1 MTDSGPQGT
10 PESTDTLPSNRPI
23 KAGFVALVGP
33 PNVGKSTLLN
43 ALVGE
48 RLAAVSPKEQTT
60 RHRIPGFLTDE
71 TTQIVFVDMPGLLDP
86 SYALQEAMVETA
98 LSAMEGVDIVCWLVD
113 HDAPTAQE
121 RGILE
126 GLEEEAVALF
136 LVQTKSDQVPL
147 TKQDA
152 REDAWG
158 EVVEWDERF
167 RISAVAGDGLNRFLV
182 ATRARLPEQP
192 FFYAEEDLTTLNL
205 RFIAAEMIREAS
217 YGFLGAEI
225 PYSVHVE
232 ITEWKEPV
240 TPEDKTVI
248 EATLYVERESQKG
261 IVIGEGGGKLKE
273 IGTRARETI
282 EALVGGPVYL
292 SLWVK
297 VRKKW
302 SRREGDLK
310 FFGYK

>member
-1 MTDSGPQGT
+1 
-10 PESTDTLPSNRPI
+10 
-23 KAGFVALVGP
+23 VALVGP

-71 TTQIVFVDMPGLLDP
+71 NTQIVFVDMPGLLDP
-86 SYALQEAMVETA
+86 SYPLQEAMVETA
-98 LSAMEGVDIVCWLVD
+98 LSAMEGVDLVYWLVD
-113 HDAPTAQE
+113 HDAPSE
-121 RGILE
+121 REREILK
-126 GLEEEAVALF
+126 GLEEEGVVLF

-147 TKQDA
+147 EKQDT
-152 REDAWG
+152 REETWS
-158 EVVEWDERF
+158 EVAEWQGRL
-167 RISAVAGDGLNRFLV
+167 RTSAVTGEGLDQLV
-182 ATRARLPEQP
+182 AATRARLPEQP
-192 FFYAEEDLTTLNL
+192 FFYGAEDLTTLNL

-217 YGFLGAEI
+217 YASLGAEV

-232 ITEWKEPV
+232 ITDWKDPT
-240 TPEDKTVI
+240 TPGDKTVI
-248 EATLYVERESQKG
+248 EATMFVERESQKG

-273 IGTRARETI
+273 IGTRARKTI
-282 EALVGGPVYL
+282 EELLDGPVYL

-302 SRREGDLK
+302 SRRETDLK